1 MATSVLPECTP
12 TSCAPCNIGA
22 STMCISFPYQFI
34 DEATSTISVIPYV
47 TQYEDGRKDST
58 FFSTMTLNEDPECD
72 FFDEHFTWVT
82 AGRTLTWPT
91 TYGLLQDF
99 VGRAESTF
107 DSTKTYSSEGKDC
120 DGTVGTTPLAL
131 PSTLDQG
138 SLIIPLGVSSATLKA
153 GPLPQTVI
161 AYLDTF
167 STVHEQLNEIPITSC
182 APALPVRTACT
193 TVLTSTSTSVSCDNQ
208 DVCVTALET
217 VVETNTHTPFWP
229 TLNGSLTDIKRS
241 AARLTT
247 EIGETQTVVATAES
261 LVVPSSSTDEEST
274 STTETET
281 PSRTEEAS
289 PSSSDVD
296 EATTSPTSDIEP
308 ATTGAT
314 STGSETLPTLS
325 RSALTPARSQ
335 STGSGIVSGSDTP
348 TGTSSPPSSEETGS
362 MSSRI
367 QSSSTS
373 GATASPQDAASQSSS
388 ACRGADV
395 SARGWGVLLF
405 GVAVLTMFEI
415 I

>member
-1 MATSVLPECTP
+1 MRLLRRALHLGDRGSHAVSEKSHTV
-12 TSCAPCNIGA
+12 CAKPLLTHPSPVA
-22 STMCISFPYQFI
+22 
-34 DEATSTISVIPYV
+34 
-47 TQYEDGRKDST
+47 R
-58 FFSTMTLNEDPECD
+58 
-72 FFDEHFTWVT
+72 
-82 AGRTLTWPT
+82 TWPT

-107 DSTKTYSSEGKDC
+107 DPTKTYSSEGKDC
-120 DGTVGTTPLAL
+120 DGTVGTTALAL

-167 STVHEQLNEIPITSC
+167 PTVHEQLNDIPITSC

-193 TVLTSTSTSVSCDNQ
+193 TVLTSTSASVSCDQQ

-247 EIGETQTVVATAES
+247 EIGETKTVLATAES
-261 LVVPSSSTDEEST
+261 LVVPSSSTDEDSK
-274 STTETET
+274 SETNT
-281 PSRTEEAS
+281 PSAMDEVS
-289 PSSSDVD
+289 PSSTLDIN
-296 EATTSPTSDIEP
+296 PT
-308 ATTGAT
+308 TTGAT
-314 STGSETLPTLS
+314 STDSETLPTLS
-325 RSALTPARSQ
+325 RSASTPARSQ
-335 STGSGIVSGSDTP
+335 STGSGTVSGSDAL
-348 TGTSSPPSSEETGS
+348 TGTPSPPSSEETGS

-373 GATASPQDAASQSSS
+373 GAPASPQDAASESSS
-388 ACRGADV
+388 ACRGADLSV
-395 SARGWGVLLF
+395 HSWGVLLF
-405 GVAVLTMFEI
+405 SVAVLTVFEI